1 MKTRFLHAFVVLFAF
16 TLAAPVAFA
25 DAPAPAKPN
34 FGGHWNK
41 RRAMFAKRAEQDRG
55 AVFFLG
61 DSITEGFGGP
71 RFRGQFDDVKTANRG
86 IGGDTTLGVLHR
98 IDEDVLALDPKAVV
112 ILIGTNDIGRGIA
125 PEESAANMKKIL
137 AKIKAH
143 DPKLPVV
150 LCNVFPSHA
159 LKRRPADKI
168 KKLNALYAGL
178 AWGDRQ
184 ITIVDTWTLFA
195 DAEGNATNPPFPDLL
210 HLNNDAYIMWA
221 KAVRPVLATLG
232 LIETEPDD
240 FKLEPGFESLF
251 NGKDLTGWMIKANA
265 KPGTKIQ
272 PTPHGK
278 PGRPKFTEDID
289 LADKTV
295 SPDGRYAAV
304 NGRLVVT
311 TPIEGRRFQQMWTT
325 REFPNDFVLKLEFRA
340 TPNADSGV
348 FLRKPQLQ
356 CRDYPL
362 AGPWKDLKNYKQGD
376 WNELVVTVKGG
387 SAHCTC
393 NGEVLEADFKLP
405 ATGPIGLEGDRG
417 QMEYRRIRI
426 KTKS

>member
-1 MKTRFLHAFVVLFAF
+1 MKTQLIVAVLIAFFVAPA
-16 TLAAPVAFA
+16 LAA
-25 DAPAPAKPN
+25 DAPAVAKPK
-34 FGGHWNK
+34 FGKHWDK
-41 RRAMFAKRAEQDRG
+41 RRAQFATRADQDRD
-55 AVFFLG
+55 AVVFLG

-86 IGGDTTLGVLHR
+86 IGGDTTQGVLHR
-98 IDEDVLALDPKAVV
+98 IDEDVLDLDPKAIV

-125 PEESAANMKKIL
+125 PQESAANMKKII

-150 LCNVFPSHA
+150 LCTVFPSHA
-159 LKRRPADKI
+159 SKRRPTDKI
-168 KKLNALYAGL
+168 KQLNALYANL

-195 DAEGNATNPPFPDLL
+195 DAEGNASKPLFPDLL

-232 LIETEPDD
+232 LIETAPDD
-240 FKLEPGFESLF
+240 FKPEPGFESLF
-251 NGKDLTGWMIKANA
+251 NGKDLTGWMFKANA
-265 KPGTKIQ
+265 KPGTPIK

-289 LADKTV
+289 LASKTV

-362 AGPWKDLKNYKQGD
+362 AGPWKDLKNYKQGG